1 MNRDGSDGMVTV
13 CRIGD
18 TGFDSKKRGVLFAIT
33 AGLAW
38 LLTHCVPGSLSSGI
52 REFKRECGQ

>member
-1 MNRDGSDGMVTV
+1 MVTV

-18 TGFDSKKRGVLFAIT
+18 RGYDSKKRGVLFAIT

-38 LLTHCVPGSLSSGI
+38 LLTQCVPGSISSGI
-52 REFKRECGQ
+52 GEFKRECGQ